1 MLNPDIPQ
9 EYIDELRSLL
19 KDYNLPYI
27 VIEVNNES
35 GDSPLNTIA
44 GKVEAAVNGI
54 LGDIFFARMDEGGYL
69 LSSLEGQ
76 LDDLITLSAV
86 LRLKHEQS
94 RAGGILPSD
103 LLKKFIEQKKK
114 NINKRVTPIPK
125 AFTDAFKNEQN
136 KKDKL

>member
-9 EYIDELRSLL
+9 EYIDELRALL

-27 VIEVNNES
+27 VIQINNED
-35 GDSPLNTIA
+35 GHSPLSTIA
-44 GKVEAAVNGI
+44 GKVEAAVNSI

-94 RAGGILPSD
+94 RAGDALSD
-103 LLKKFIEQKKK
+103 ILKKFIEGKKK
-114 NINKRVTPIPK
+114 SINKKLTPIPK
-125 AFTDAFKNEQN
+125 VFTDAFKDEEN
-136 KKDKL
+136 KKG